1 MARLLCLLALL
12 LLLNT
17 PIEREIAARETHS
30 YTVNATAG
38 QLLRLEISQHA
49 IDLDSRVTDPSGA
62 VVLEDS
68 NADRRE
74 RLQLEWIASAA
85 GPYQID
91 LTLRPTD
98 RHESYRITLAEAR
111 PAQEADRRR
120 IEAEQLSVEA
130 YRLRAKGTIDSVKAS
145 VPAFE
150 KAIAAWRAVGP
161 PAQEDLA
168 RLLRALASVRRNLGA
183 PQEAITLLNE
193 AIALQANDPLQRALT
208 LNEIGSARF
217 IAGDSHGAL
226 ESYEQ
231 ALAGARAVHD
241 RENETRTLNNMGTVL
256 NNLGELHAALERYQ
270 QSLEAGEPEDRV
282 QRASVISN
290 LGVAYSNLGET
301 PRAIEYLK
309 QALDLRRELGD
320 KRGQA
325 QSLYVLGN
333 VIQQT
338 GEPQQALPYLN
349 ESLSLRRS
357 TGDRPG
363 EAFTLQ
369 TIGSCYFKLG
379 ELRVALDYFQ
389 QARQIRHDIGNR
401 NDEADTLMHLSMAHG
416 GLGQRPQAIDD
427 GEEALR
433 LMEQVKNQ
441 RGEGEALSSLGD
453 LLLSFGEPQQALEH
467 YERARPMLEPSHD
480 AEAVMKTIGGLA
492 TAEIDLGKTREGAD
506 NARHAIEVA
515 KQARN
520 KAEQVEFEYQL
531 ARADVR
537 LGELGAAREVLEEA
551 VDTAETVRAH
561 MVGAEFQAH
570 YFATV
575 RKAHDLLIDTLM
587 RLDAKDAAFEVA
599 ERSRAR
605 SLLALLSESHADVRA
620 GIDPELLDRERTL
633 ESALAA
639 KTTYVMHASGRS
651 PHDAELAQRE
661 LDALTTSFREVEAE
675 IRVKSPA
682 YAALTQPSTVT
693 LDEVRHTLLDPDTL
707 LLEYA
712 LGDERSYV
720 WAITRDIVE
729 VRELPARGAIETAV
743 RRAYRYA
750 STNDANDPA
759 AEEASARSLRTLG
772 DLLIGRKLAARAGIR
787 RIAIVADGSLEYL
800 PFAALQTGAGTPL
813 LQHHEVVMLPS
824 ISTLAELRRVSGQR
838 SPAAKTAAALADPVF
853 DPHDPRVGSGETGGA
868 SVPTSSTTDDAR
880 RSAAEVGIDHLDR
893 LTLSRQEA
901 DVIRSLLPASKRLT
915 ALDFD
920 ASRDTLLDP
929 TLGDYR
935 ILHIAT
941 HGLVNSQHPELSG
954 LVMSLVDRDGHARN
968 GFVQA
973 YELYKLKLSA
983 DLVVLSACQTALGE
997 QIRGEGLIS
1006 LTRPFMYAG
1015 APRIVAS
1022 LWQVPDRATAELMT
1036 LFYRAILRDHLSPA
1050 AALRHA
1056 QLTLQRTPRWSSP
1069 YFWAGFTLQGD
1080 WR

>member
-1 MARLLCLLALL
+1 M
-12 LLLNT
+12 
-17 PIEREIAARETHS
+17 
-30 YTVNATAG
+30 
-38 QLLRLEISQHA
+38 
-49 IDLDSRVTDPSGA
+49 
-62 VVLEDS
+62 
-68 NADRRE
+68 
-74 RLQLEWIASAA
+74 
-85 GPYQID
+85 
-91 LTLRPTD
+91 
-98 RHESYRITLAEAR
+98 
-111 PAQEADRRR
+111 
-120 IEAEQLSVEA
+120 
-130 YRLRAKGTIDSVKAS
+130 
-145 VPAFE
+145 
-150 KAIAAWRAVGP
+150 
-161 PAQEDLA
+161 
-168 RLLRALASVRRNLGA
+168 
-183 PQEAITLLNE
+183 
-193 AIALQANDPLQRALT
+193 
-208 LNEIGSARF
+208 
-217 IAGDSHGAL
+217 
-226 ESYEQ
+226 
-231 ALAGARAVHD
+231 
-241 RENETRTLNNMGTVL
+241 
-256 NNLGELHAALERYQ
+256 
-270 QSLEAGEPEDRV
+270 
-282 QRASVISN
+282 ISN
-290 LGVAYSNLGET
+290 LGVAYGNLGET
-301 PRAIEYLK
+301 PTAIEYLK

-416 GLGQRPQAIDD
+416 GLGQRAQAIDD
-427 GEEALR
+427 GEEALQ

-492 TAEIDLGKTREGAD
+492 TAEIDLGRTREGAD
-506 NARHAIEVA
+506 NARRAIEIA

-520 KAEQVEFEYQL
+520 KAEEVEFEYQL
-531 ARADVR
+531 ARANVR

-575 RKAHDLLIDTLM
+575 RKAHELLIDTLM
-587 RLDAKDAAFEVA
+587 RLDATDRANAPDAGHSYRDAAFEVT

-633 ESALAA
+633 EAALAA

-693 LDEVRHTLLDPDTL
+693 LDEVRHTLLDADTL

-720 WAITRDIVE
+720 WAITRDAVD
-729 VRELPARGAIETAV
+729 VRELPARGTIETAV

-759 AEEASARSLRTLG
+759 AAASARSLRALG
-772 DLLIGRKLAARAGIR
+772 DLLIGRKLASRAGIR
-787 RIAIVADGSLEYL
+787 RIAIVADGTLEYL

-813 LQHHEVVMLPS
+813 LSHHEVVMLPS
-824 ISTLAELRRVSGQR
+824 ISTLAELRRVSSQR
-838 SPAAKTAAALADPVF
+838 LPAAKTAAALADPVF
-853 DPHDPRVGSGETGGA
+853 DPHDPRVGTSA
-868 SVPTSSTTDDAR
+868 APVPTSSTIDDAR

-929 TLGDYR
+929 RLGDYR
-935 ILHIAT
+935 IIHIAT

-954 LVMSLVDRDGHARN
+954 LVMSLVDRDGRARN